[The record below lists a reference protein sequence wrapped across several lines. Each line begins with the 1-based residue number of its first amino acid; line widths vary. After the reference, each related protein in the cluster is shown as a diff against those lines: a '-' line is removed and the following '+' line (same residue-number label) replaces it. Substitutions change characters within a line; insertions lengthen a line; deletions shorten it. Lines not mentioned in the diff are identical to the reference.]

1 MLFAQLLKLH
11 AFVKLV
17 MILYYTGSVMLGLLM
32 MLKTAITVKLC
43 HIK

>member
-11 AFVKLV
+11 TFVKFV

-32 MLKTAITVKLC
+32 MLKDCNHRKALP
-43 HIK
+43 H